1 MVFHRWLDHWDERRA
16 QRGEEAK
23 KATDFILDAG
33 RAFPGAEEIN
43 SLEQFC
49 IRAEHAVSD
58 PGFYDEPAGSTQ
70 GFELHSGW
78 LKFPSEIAT
87 DVDENNTVWAKL
99 TEGGSRNQ
107 VLVIFHHWNAS
118 ARNRQIAGFFSKRG
132 ITVVEIAM
140 PYHFERSRPGA
151 LYADYMLSS
160 NLGRT
165 IQSLRQA
172 VLDGRKLIRWLKCEG
187 YDEISVL
194 GMSLGSWVAGLI
206 AAHEPAVSKASL
218 FLTAGSLADMVWT
231 GRATRS
237 IRDSLEPA
245 ITLTDLRRAWAPLN
259 LENFVHDLARPD
271 LALQAVFAT
280 RDKVVL
286 PELTNHFIE
295 TVHQAGAVPEV
306 LKLNCGH
313 YSLAA
318 PPYILLAG
326 WGLKRFLSRSKAR
339 MALSNQRWGSPES

>member
-1 MVFHRWLDHWDERRA
+1 MFHRWLDRWDEHRA

-33 RAFPGAEEIN
+33 RAFPGAGEIK
-43 SLEQFC
+43 SLEEFC
-49 IRAEHAVSD
+49 VLAEHAVSD
-58 PGFYDEPAGSTQ
+58 PGFYDEPSGGAQ
-70 GFELHSGW
+70 GFELHDGW
-78 LKFPSEIAT
+78 LKFPSDIVT
-87 DVDENNTVWAKL
+87 DVDENNTVWAKI
-99 TEGGSRNQ
+99 TERGSRNQ
-107 VLVIFHHWNAS
+107 ALVIFHHWNAG
-118 ARNRQIAGFFSKRG
+118 ARNRQIAGFFSQRG

-172 VLDGRKLIRWLKCEG
+172 VWDGRKLIRWLKSEG

-206 AAHEPAVSKASL
+206 AAHDPAVTKASL

-231 GRATRS
+231 GRATRP
-237 IRDSLEPA
+237 IRDSFEPA
-245 ITLTDLRRAWAPLN
+245 IALADLRRAWAPLN
-259 LENFVHDLARPD
+259 LENFAHDLARPD
-271 LALQAVFAT
+271 LALQLVFAT

-286 PELTNHFIE
+286 PELTKHFIE
-295 TVHQAGAVPEV
+295 KLHQEGATPDV

-313 YSLAA
+313 YSLAT

-326 WGLKRFLSRSKAR
+326 WSLKRFLSRPKAR
-339 MALSNQRWGSPES
+339 NGIIQSAIGQSRI